1 MWIILGSAVA
11 CVLALWHLRVTVP
24 NLVEP
29 TVEEVGDAVL
39 AIKPTYASP
48 HHPDAYLRRRRDS
61 SRMRGRIGLRATMGM
76 GRVVDL
82 VGIGDYSGHRRL
94 CDDLLTTE
102 VMASLRSRGWGSA
115 PERNR
120 PDAAATCTVAH
131 CVCFDRGSVNRI
143 LLAHVAT

>member
-11 CVLALWHLRVTVP
+11 CGLALWHLRVTVP

-29 TVEEVGDAVL
+29 TVEEVGGRGPGNQTHIRL
-39 AIKPTYASP
+39 P

>member
-29 TVEEVGDAVL
+29 TVEEVGTRSWQSN
-39 AIKPTYASP
+39 PHTPP

>member
-1 MWIILGSAVA
+1 MS
-11 CVLALWHLRVTVP
+11 
-24 NLVEP
+24 
-29 TVEEVGDAVL
+29 
-39 AIKPTYASP
+39 
-48 HHPDAYLRRRRDS
+48 
-61 SRMRGRIGLRATMGM
+61 M

>member
-1 MWIILGSAVA
+1 
-11 CVLALWHLRVTVP
+11 
-24 NLVEP
+24 
-29 TVEEVGDAVL
+29 
-39 AIKPTYASP
+39 
-48 HHPDAYLRRRRDS
+48 
-61 SRMRGRIGLRATMGM
+61 MRGRIGLRATMGM